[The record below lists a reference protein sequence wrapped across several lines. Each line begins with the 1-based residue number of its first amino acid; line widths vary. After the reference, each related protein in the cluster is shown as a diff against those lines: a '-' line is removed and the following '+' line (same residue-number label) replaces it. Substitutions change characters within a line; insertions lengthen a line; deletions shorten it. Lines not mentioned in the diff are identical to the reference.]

1 VFCSLPA
8 LWLRVQCSCRFFL
21 PLPSM
26 AAGVKW
32 LFWINP
38 SSYSYHVA
46 AAIVFHCEGADCPTV
61 QTVSSQGVAVQT
73 VSDFMEQYVGI
84 YCVLVSWVSLKG
96 CMRGQSNWVCVR
108 RSLAD
113 DDWCRVNCL
122 GFTLSD
128 GLITSLSPPLETVA
142 AVLLTFNVKV
152 CYL

>member
-1 VFCSLPA
+1 MQ
-8 LWLRVQCSCRFFL
+8 RRFFL

-84 YCVLVSWVSLKG
+84 VRPGRQVGSQLVT
-96 CMRGQSNWVCVR
+96 C
-108 RSLAD
+108 LA
-113 DDWCRVNCL
+113 
-122 GFTLSD
+122 
-128 GLITSLSPPLETVA
+128 
-142 AVLLTFNVKV
+142 
-152 CYL
+152 